1 MLTIRIKFHCRSLL
15 CNPSLPF
22 RNGKAVALCVLCMII
37 CSTTAFGQ
45 ARIEGDVRTG
55 DGAPVPFAN
64 VLLMNASDST
74 LAKGVITDVEG
85 KFVLEGVA
93 SGNFYIIGTM
103 VGYKKTTLPA
113 LEIAHQ
119 KKINLSPLVLSE
131 ETVQLNEV
139 MIEAQKAMFQQEADR
154 LVINVQNSITSAGNT
169 VLEVLQKSPGIIVN
183 RHDNSIIMYGKSG
196 VRIMMN
202 GKMMQLPTDAAVQLL
217 DGMSAANVEKIE
229 LITTPPANFDA
240 EGNSGIIHI
249 LMKENADFGTH
260 ATVGLTLGYKWSEV
274 YGTNLN
280 LQQRSKKAAYFANYS
295 FLRERNRHIMN
306 MFRQSVNEGF
316 NQQITDSSSRKMM
329 LTTQNLRTGAEFAVT
344 GNSTLSLLVTA
355 SRRNWDM
362 DALTYD
368 LNYAAPDST
377 VITDMAINEINI
389 WQSASAGIKWL
400 TRPDPNRQITFD
412 LDYIYYDTD
421 NPSDYDNNVRYP
433 ETDKNDKEKIDITK
447 RTPMTFLVSKLDYAE
462 KISPS
467 FELETGIKY
476 VASGL
481 DNHVLVQRWKDDVWL
496 ADPAFSSDATLS
508 ENMAAAYVSGKWQN
522 TKGINISGGVRYEHT
537 RTYIS
542 TPAKK
547 GIIDR
552 NYGNF
557 FPSFFI
563 KKDIDKEKDI
573 SFSYSRRITRPTFRD
588 IAPFVFFWSPNTFS
602 SGNTALW
609 PSITDGLR
617 VGYHSGAWILTLQ
630 YSHSSNE
637 ISFFQPEVD
646 SQGNLIYRSQNLR
659 YLNTLNF
666 TNSFSFAVVPWWEVQ
681 TNVTGQYQTARTG
694 HLEDNASLAVYNINV
709 HVNNQIK
716 LPKDFSVEISGSYF
730 SKSIFGIAVFMP
742 MGSVNAGIQKKF
754 GNSGV
759 LRLAMDDIFYTYY
772 WRVNTDLPQMNLN
785 SRIRYDWHNQFV
797 RLTYTRNFG
806 NKKLRSV
813 QVQPGSEEER
823 RRGD

>member
-1 MLTIRIKFHCRSLL
+1 MHTIQIKSHGRFLR
-15 CNPSLPF
+15 NPALHK
-22 RNGKAVALCVLCMII
+22 GAVVWFCVFVMVIF
-37 CSTTAFGQ
+37 STTADAQ
-45 ARIEGDVRTG
+45 ARIEGDVRTS
-55 DGAPVPFAN
+55 DGAPAPFAN

-74 LAKGVITDVEG
+74 PAKGVITNAEG

-93 SGNFYIIGTM
+93 SGNFYIIGTL
-103 VGYKKTTLPA
+103 VGYKKTTVPA

-119 KKINLSPLVLSE
+119 KKINLSPLVLRE
-131 ETVQLNEV
+131 ETVQLNAV
-139 MIEAQKAMFQQEADR
+139 TIEAQKAMFQQEADR
-154 LVINVQNSITSAGNT
+154 LVINVQNSVTSAGNT

-249 LMKENADFGTH
+249 LMKENADFGTQ

-280 LQQRSKKAAYFANYS
+280 LQHRSKKAAYFANYS
-295 FLRERNRHIMN
+295 FVRERNRHIMN

-316 NQQITDSSSRKMM
+316 NQQITDSSNRKMM

-362 DALTYD
+362 NALTYD
-368 LNYAAPDST
+368 LNYAGPDST

-433 ETDKNDKEKIDITK
+433 ETDKSDKEKIDITK
-447 RTPMTFLVSKLDYAE
+447 RTPMTFLVSTFDYAQ
-462 KISPS
+462 KISSS
-467 FELETGIKY
+467 FELETGVKY
-476 VASGL
+476 VVSGL
-481 DNHVLVQRWKDDVWL
+481 DNHVLVQRWKDDAWRT
-496 ADPAFSSDATLS
+496 DSDFTSDATLS
-508 ENMAAAYVSGKWQN
+508 ENIAAAYVSGKWQN
-522 TKGINISGGVRYEHT
+522 AKGININGGVRYEHT

-542 TPAKK
+542 TPTNK

-557 FPSFFI
+557 FPNFFI
-563 KKDIDKEKDI
+563 KKEIDKEKDI

-588 IAPFVFFWSPNTFS
+588 IAPFVFFWNPNTFS

-617 VGYHSGAWILTLQ
+617 AGYHAGAWILTLQ
-630 YSHSSNE
+630 YSHSANE

-666 TNSFSFAVVPWWEVQ
+666 TNSFSFSVVPWWEVQ
-681 TNVTGQYQTARTG
+681 TNLTGQYQAARTS
-694 HLEDNASLAVYNINV
+694 HLEDNASLAVYNVNV

-716 LPKDFSVEISGSYF
+716 LPKDFSVEISGAYF

-754 GNSGV
+754 KNSGV

-785 SRIRYDWHNQFV
+785 SRFKYDWHNQFV

-806 NKKLRSV
+806 NKKLKSV

-823 RRGD
+823 RRAD